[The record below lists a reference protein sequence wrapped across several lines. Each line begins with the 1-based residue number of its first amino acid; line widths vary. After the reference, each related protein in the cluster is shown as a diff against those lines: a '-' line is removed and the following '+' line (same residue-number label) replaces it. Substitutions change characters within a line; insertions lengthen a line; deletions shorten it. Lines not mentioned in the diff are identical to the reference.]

1 MKTIIVLL
9 ILNTAL
15 TLGLAVYAYSSHRS
29 VRCAYVVNQKLF
41 NAYTGKKI
49 LEGKL
54 VLVKKSNQRALDSL
68 RRIGGSPL
76 EEKFTRQEQQL
87 SEEYTAS
94 IWRRINEDLR
104 GYGETRGYDFIYGAT
119 GDGGLM
125 YAGEAYDVTEDVV
138 GYLNQK
144 YEGD

>member
-1 MKTIIVLL
+1 MRKITVLL
-9 ILNTAL
+9 ILNIAL
-15 TLGLAVYAYSSHRS
+15 TIGLAVYTHSTHQS
-29 VRCAYVVNQKLF
+29 VHYAYVVNQKLF
-41 NAYTGKKI
+41 NAYAGKKI

-54 VLVKKSNQRALDSL
+54 GLIKKSNQRTLDSL
-68 RRIGGSPL
+68 KRMGHFPS
-76 EEKFTRQEQQL
+76 EEMFARQEQQL

-94 IWRRINEDLR
+94 IWTRINEDLR
-104 GYGETRGYDFIYGAT
+104 SYGRARGYDFIYGAT

-125 YAGEAYDVTEDVV
+125 YAGDAYDVTEDAV